1 MMASMAACGSTN
13 SSDGGKVTLKF
24 AAFEGGYGV
33 DMYKKVVAAYEKLNP
48 NVKIDLQA
56 SKKIADEITPGMK
69 AGNYPDIIELGQ
81 GTESGLTETML
92 KDKTVK
98 EKLVDGMIG
107 LYTNPYGDDQTY
119 LMPMYYSPSGLVYN
133 KTLLDQNGWKVPTT
147 WDEFFKLGDE
157 AKAKGISLFT
167 YPTAGYFD
175 AFLNALLSDVGGEEF
190 YTNVMT
196 YKKDIWKTPEAKET
210 LSLVQKL
217 VTKYLNPNTVGYAN
231 GQDFTKNQQSVLDG
245 KSLFMPNG
253 TWIVNEM
260 KDAPRTD
267 GFEWGFAPVPTTKEG
282 GTRYINTT
290 IEATWI
296 PKKAKHIDEAKKFM
310 AFLYSDTAADIFNK
324 TGAVQPIKGMTDKVD
339 STMKVFYD
347 AYNEE
352 NVKAVA
358 GSFSATVAVEG
369 KNIKDDLYIAVD
381 SVASGKKSLADW
393 QNALNDTSNAL
404 NAAAGK

>member
-1 MMASMAACGSTN
+1 
-13 SSDGGKVTLKF
+13 
-24 AAFEGGYGV
+24 
-33 DMYKKVVAAYEKLNP
+33 
-48 NVKIDLQA
+48 
-56 SKKIADEITPGMK
+56 
-69 AGNYPDIIELGQ
+69 
-81 GTESGLTETML
+81 
-92 KDKTVK
+92 
-98 EKLVDGMIG
+98 
-107 LYTNPYGDDQTY
+107 
-119 LMPMYYSPSGLVYN
+119 
-133 KTLLDQNGWKVPTT
+133 
-147 WDEFFKLGDE
+147 
-157 AKAKGISLFT
+157 
-167 YPTAGYFD
+167 
-175 AFLNALLSDVGGEEF
+175 
-190 YTNVMT
+190 MT

-324 TGAVQPIKGMTDKVD
+324 TGAVQPIKGMTDKVG
-339 STMKVFYD
+339 SMMKVFYD

-352 NVKAVA
+352 NVKAVV
-358 GSFSATVAVEG
+358 GSFSATVSVEG
-369 KNIKDDLYIAVD
+369 KNIKDDLYTAVD